1 MNAGNLCITC
11 KGARALCGLKKCPL
25 LARAELAPK
34 MNIGTEFAGPA
45 TSVFVGRVGYPNVF
59 IGPTA
64 PFALQNIH
72 QADNPALWYG
82 MDYSDIIAFRS
93 SMIRSKNKQ
102 NIFSNDRIVDNVREI
117 AMSVKP
123 TDIEMTF
130 DKKPVYSVKFSDVVQ
145 PMGPSVMLKSL
156 RITENTSIPE
166 KIDKIVSDELRATE
180 STFALY
186 KTGLDVYKV
195 SAIFS
200 TGALGLQHNKR
211 IVPTRY
217 SITAIDDIIC
227 KNMINDVRNFPSVN
241 EFYVYSSKYLDNHFQ
256 ILFMPGN
263 WEYEDFEAWSPGS
276 FWAGDAKDVEL
287 VEEYEPYDG
296 RTAYAEKE
304 GGGYYAARIG
314 VVEALHRMR
323 RQARV
328 IVFREIY
335 EGYMIPLG
343 VWVVRE
349 TVRNAFKDEPKKFST
364 MAEALTHIGTKLRIP
379 IQRYMKNSII
389 LRQKR
394 IDDFA

>member
-1 MNAGNLCITC
+1 MNSGNLCITC
-11 KGARALCGLKKCPL
+11 KGSRALCGLKKCPL
-25 LARAELAPK
+25 LARAEIAPK

-59 IGPTA
+59 VGPVA
-64 PFALQNIH
+64 PFALQNLH
-72 QADNPALWYG
+72 QVDNPAAWYG
-82 MDYSDIIAFRS
+82 MDYSDIITFRS

-102 NIFSNDRIVDNVREI
+102 NIFSSDRVVENVREI
-117 AMSVKP
+117 AMAIKP
-123 TDIEMTF
+123 TDIEMIF
-130 DKKPVYSVKFSDVVQ
+130 DKKPTYAVKFSDTVQ
-145 PMGPSVMLKSL
+145 PMGPSVMLKTL

-166 KIDKIVSDELRATE
+166 KVDRIVSDELRASE

-217 SITAIDDIIC
+217 SITAIDDIVC
-227 KNMINDVRNFPSVN
+227 KNMINDVRNFPSIN
-241 EFYVYSSKYLDNHFQ
+241 EFYVYSSNYLDNHFQ
-256 ILFMPGN
+256 ILFMPGS

-276 FWAGDAKDVEL
+276 FWAGGLKDVEL

-296 RTAYAEKE
+296 RTSYAEKE

-314 VVEALHRMR
+314 VVEALHKMR

-349 TVRNAFKDEPKKFST
+349 TVRNAFKNEPQKFST

-379 IQRYMKNSII
+379 MQRYMKNSVI

>member
-1 MNAGNLCITC
+1 MNSNNLCIVC
-11 KGARALCGLKKCPL
+11 KGSRALCGLAKCPL
-25 LARAELAPK
+25 LARAEIAPK

-59 IGPTA
+59 IGPVA
-64 PFALQNIH
+64 PFAMQNLH
-72 QADNPALWYG
+72 QVDNPAMWYG
-82 MDYSDIIAFRS
+82 MDYSDIVAFRS
-93 SMIRSKNKQ
+93 SMIRSKDKQ
-102 NIFSNDRIVDNVREI
+102 NIFSNDRVVESTREI
-117 AMSVKP
+117 ALSIKP

-130 DKKPVYSVKFSDVVQ
+130 DKKPVYAVKFSDIVQ
-145 PMGPSVMLKSL
+145 PMGPSVTLKSL
-156 RITENTSIPE
+156 RVTENPSIPE
-166 KIDKIVSDELRATE
+166 KVDKIVTDDLRAIE
-180 STFALY
+180 STSALY
-186 KTGLDVYKV
+186 KIGLDVYKV

-200 TGALGLQHNKR
+200 TGILGLKDNKK

-227 KNMINDVRNFPSVN
+227 KNMLEELRTFPCIN

-276 FWAGDAKDVEL
+276 FWAGGLKDIEL
-287 VEEYEPYDG
+287 VEEYEPFDG
-296 RTAYAEKE
+296 RTKYADKE

-314 VVEALHRMR
+314 VVEALYRMR
-323 RQARV
+323 KQARV

-349 TVRNAFKDEPKKFST
+349 TVRNAFKNEPQKFST
-364 MAEALTHIGTKLRIP
+364 MQEALAHIGTKLRVP
-379 IQRYMKNSII
+379 IQKYMKNSVV
-389 LRQKR
+389 LRQRR
-394 IDDFA
+394 IDEFT

>member
-1 MNAGNLCITC
+1 VEIS
-11 KGARALCGLKKCPL
+11 
-25 LARAELAPK
+25 PK
-34 MNIGTEFAGPA
+34 VDIGTEFSGPA
-45 TSVFVGRVGYPNVF
+45 TSVFVGRIGYPNVF
-59 IGPTA
+59 IGPVA
-64 PFALQNIH
+64 PFALQNIY

-102 NIFSNDRIVDNVREI
+102 NIFSNERIVENVREI
-117 AMSVKP
+117 ALSIKP
-123 TDIEMTF
+123 TDVEMSF
-130 DKKPVYSVKFSDVVQ
+130 DKKPVYSVKFSDVIQ
-145 PMGPSVMLKSL
+145 PMGPSVNLKSL
-156 RITENTSIPE
+156 RIMENTKIPE
-166 KIDKIVSDELRATE
+166 KVDKIVSDEMRAFE
-180 STFALY
+180 STFELY

-200 TGALGLQHNKR
+200 TGVLGLKENKK

-227 KNMINDVRNFPSVN
+227 KNMLEEVRTFPSIND
-241 EFYVYSSKYLDNHFQ
+241 FYVYSSSYLDNHFE

-276 FWAGDAKDVEL
+276 FWAKWVKDAQI

-296 RTAYAEKE
+296 RTAYADKE

-323 RQARV
+323 KQARV

-349 TVRNAFKDEPKKFST
+349 TVRNAFKDAPQKFSS
-364 MAEALTHIGTKLRIP
+364 MQEALAHIGTKLRIP
-379 IQRYMKNSII
+379 MQQYMKSSII
-389 LRQKR
+389 LRQRR
-394 IDDFA
+394 IDDFS